1 MNCGARCGWGAIIRS
16 SILRSGTTST
26 RARCRSSRA
35 RATGK
40 APWPSEDPAAFQSAC
55 LQAIAAFEQG
65 LGHDDYDGQIY
76 WWMGLIW
83 EILGERHSAC
93 GAFRRAMETD
103 PDNFAE
109 LTRGKLRLLEAQPLV
124 AALRRGD
131 RATLPAR
138 PDHRRGPARGA
149 RGARCLRFVPVRV
162 PGMSVCSYLRL
173 TCMEDVFPAP

>member
-1 MNCGARCGWGAIIRS
+1 MSCGGRCGWGAIIRS
-16 SILRSGTTST
+16 SISRSGTTST
-26 RARCRSSRA
+26 RARCRNSRA

-40 APWPSEDPAAFQSAC
+40 ARWPSQDPEAFQSAC
-55 LQAIAAFEQG
+55 LQAISAFEQG

-109 LTRGKLRLLEAQPLV
+109 LTRGKLRLLEAQPSSLRSAEEIERLSRLGPITDEDQR
-124 AALRRGD
+124 AAREALD
-131 RATLPAR
+131 ACDSFP
-138 PDHRRGPARGA
+138 
-149 RGARCLRFVPVRV
+149 
-162 PGMSVCSYLRL
+162 SVFL
-173 TCMEDVFPAP
+173 E